1 MKLKNSIK
9 ELHISGKKK
18 KKPSCCLTKK
28 FYSQSQSQ
36 NIMKKR
42 NIYPHCLRTVYYAK
56 GCYKET
62 KYNNLD
68 WQQDDLPGK
77 M

>member
-9 ELHISGKKK
+9 ELHISEKKK
-18 KKPSCCLTKK
+18 TLLLFNKKVLQPKSVTK
-28 FYSQSQSQ
+28 YHE
-36 NIMKKR
+36 KR
-42 NIYPHCLRTVYYAK
+42 NIYPHCLRTVCYAK